1 MKSEKQR
8 KICFKRKRNIKV
20 NKKKKKFAWLQ
31 AWLKKFLR
39 PKPPEHLWRKREN
52 KRREK
57 SERGELESVK
67 KCAEFRDVAYIYRG
81 WVVQKIS

>member
-1 MKSEKQR
+1 MKNKKKYASKEKE
-8 KICFKRKRNIKV
+8 KSKLT
-20 NKKKKKFAWLQ
+20 KKKKKIAWLQ